1 LGIFSLRI
9 YFGRVYSILFIVLLL
24 LLLPQTYR
32 NNYIVVGE
40 QFQRNRRRG
49 TDPPISTE
57 QFQRNRRR
65 GTDPPPKK
73 KNIVYNYMNNCN
85 IIILTFVITALWD
98 VVLRKM
104 SENYEVLPSY
114 IQFDFVRY
122 LQPYFEKHT
131 VLSAALIAGFVGATT
146 QSIILYFH
154 KLPTNKG
161 TYLTFMTTTFI
172 ISALYGF
179 VIKFSNL
186 FPYLVETYYKNL
198 GTYRSMYLDGV
209 SGLIAQS
216 TVLLLLLLPQAK

>member
-1 LGIFSLRI
+1 
-9 YFGRVYSILFIVLLL
+9 
-24 LLLPQTYR
+24 
-32 NNYIVVGE
+32 VGE
-40 QFQRNRRRG
+40 LFQRNYFNG
-49 TDPPISTE
+49 TISTE
-57 QFQRNRRR
+57 LFQRNYFN
-65 GTDPPPKK
+65 GTISTEPPTEPPPRK

-104 SENYEVLPSY
+104 SENYEMLPSY
-114 IQFDFVRY
+114 LQFDFVRY

-146 QSIILYFH
+146 QYIILYFH
-154 KLPTNKG
+154 KLPTNKR
-161 TYLTFMTTTFI
+161 TYLTFMMATFI

-216 TVLLLLLLPQAK
+216 TVLLLLPQLLPQAK

>member
-1 LGIFSLRI
+1 
-9 YFGRVYSILFIVLLL
+9 
-24 LLLPQTYR
+24 
-32 NNYIVVGE
+32 
-40 QFQRNRRRG
+40 
-49 TDPPISTE
+49 
-57 QFQRNRRR
+57 
-65 GTDPPPKK
+65 
-73 KNIVYNYMNNCN
+73 MNNCN

-114 IQFDFVRY
+114 LQFDFVRY

-131 VLSAALIAGFVGATT
+131 VLSAALIAGFIGATT

-154 KLPTNKG
+154 KLPTNKR
-161 TYLTFMTTTFI
+161 TYLTFMTATFI
-172 ISALYGF
+172 ISAQYGF

-216 TVLLLLLLPQAK
+216 TVLLLLLLVLPQALATAG

>member
-1 LGIFSLRI
+1 M
-9 YFGRVYSILFIVLLL
+9 LLL
-24 LLLPQTYR
+24 LLLPQSYR

-40 QFQRNRRRG
+40 QFQRNNFNG
-49 TDPPISTE
+49 TVVGD
-57 QFQRNRRR
+57 
-65 GTDPPPKK
+65 GPPPQK
-73 KNIVYNYMNNCN
+73 KNIVYNYMNKCN

-114 IQFDFVRY
+114 LQFDFVRY

-131 VLSAALIAGFVGATT
+131 VLSAALIAGFVGASA

-154 KLPTNKG
+154 KLPTNKR
-161 TYLTFMTTTFI
+161 TYLTFMATTFI

-216 TVLLLLLLPQAK
+216 SVLLLLLLPQAK